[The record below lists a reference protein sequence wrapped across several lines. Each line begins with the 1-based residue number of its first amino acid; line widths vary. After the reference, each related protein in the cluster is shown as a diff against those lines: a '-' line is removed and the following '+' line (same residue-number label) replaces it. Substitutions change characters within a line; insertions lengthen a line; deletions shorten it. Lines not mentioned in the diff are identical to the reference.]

1 MAKPNLTAN
10 RQRGQ
15 RSLKARRPRSSPRA
29 GIVPRLL
36 GIGVLG
42 FLAVLL
48 VANCSGGQQETAV
61 TAPAAGSRPASQE
74 PTSQPTPTVAAEP
87 SPVPTPTPVPYLRVP
102 ADYPTIQAA
111 IDAAQEGDLVVVSR
125 GTYVEN
131 LDFRGKDITVRS
143 SDPQSAEVVAA
154 TILDG
159 GGRGSVVTF
168 QGGETAA
175 AILSGFTITNGSGT
189 IYRKSSAQE
198 EGDAR
203 QFCNKGIFGSPEE
216 ERSCGGG
223 IVVHGSSPTIEGNLL
238 TGNRVSHG
246 GGGIF
251 VRSASS
257 PIIRNNQITSNE
269 AGGGGGIF
277 VTDHSSPTI
286 EGNTIGHNRAENGGG
301 IAVDWGSSPT
311 IQGNTIEGN
320 QSQVAG
326 GILVFNHSSAA
337 ITDNTIAAN
346 KATGGGGG
354 GIFVGAASD
363 LILKGNEFSGNEAA
377 FGGGVFAELASSLKV
392 TSNTFTENLAGSFG
406 GAIDLSGGCSA
417 EIVDNVFRGNR
428 GMHSGGGLCVIGRAF
443 TTVKGNL
450 FAGNEGTYGAAI
462 YAKEEAIAIVVGNE
476 FQGNLAQA
484 QGGAVWVSLDSKLVL
499 REPDDNHYQ
508 ANQPDDIYRSPD

>member
-1 MAKPNLTAN
+1 MANPKTAA
-10 RQRGQ
+10 RQPRRQ
-15 RSLKARRPRSSPRA
+15 SPLKARRPRSSARD
-29 GIVPRLL
+29 GIVPGLL

-42 FLAVLL
+42 FFVVLL
-48 VANCSGGQQETAV
+48 AANCSSGQKEAAA
-61 TAPAAGSRPASQE
+61 TAPAAGSKPASQE
-74 PTSQPTPTVAAEP
+74 PTSRPTPAVVAEP
-87 SPVPTPTPVPYLRVP
+87 SPVPTSTPVPCLRVP

-111 IDAAQEGDLVVVSR
+111 IDAAQNGDLVVVSP

-131 LDFRGKDITVRS
+131 LDFRGKDMTVRS
-143 SDPQSAEVVAA
+143 SDPQSAEIVAT

-168 QGGETAA
+168 QGGETTA

-189 IYRKSSAQE
+189 IYLKSSAQD

-216 ERSCGGG
+216 KRTCGGG
-223 IVVHGSSPTIEGNLL
+223 IVVHGSSPTIEGNIL
-238 TGNRVSHG
+238 TGNKVNHG

-286 EGNTIGHNRAENGGG
+286 EGNNIGGNRAENGGG

-311 IQGNTIEGN
+311 IQGNTIENN

-346 KATGGGGG
+346 RATGGGGG
-354 GIFVGAASD
+354 GILVGAASD
-363 LILKGNEFSGNEAA
+363 LILEGNEFGRNEAA
-377 FGGGVFAELASSLKV
+377 FGGGLFAELASSLKV
-392 TSNTFTENLAGSFG
+392 TSNTFTENVSGSFG
-406 GAIDLSGGCSA
+406 GAIDLTGGSSA

-428 GMHSGGGLCVIGRAF
+428 SIHGGGGLCVIGRAF
-443 TTVKGNL
+443 ATVKGNL
-450 FAGNEGTYGAAI
+450 FAGNEGSYGAAI
-462 YAKEEAIAIVVGNE
+462 HAKEEAIAIVVGNE

-499 REPDDNHYQ
+499 REPDDNHYR